1 MIPALAFGIGPLPG
15 WEKTMSPAPK
25 KETKPKAEKKQKTE
39 KEWSP
44 GAHDAANRIVSL
56 WSAIVMV
63 QSIRGSTKSP
73 KLAESLDRST
83 TYLKRSA
90 KLLSEE
96 VE

>member
-1 MIPALAFGIGPLPG
+1 
-15 WEKTMSPAPK
+15 MSPAK
-25 KETKPKAEKKQKTE
+25 KETKQAKPKAEKKQKAE

-44 GAHDAANRIVSL
+44 DAQDAANRIVSL

-73 KLAESLDRST
+73 KLAESLDRCT

-96 VE
+96 VS